1 MIILAIEILLVS
13 LSSYL
18 FTAYLFRIRVF
29 AEVVLIWFILF
40 FAQIIAIE
48 LSLGVL
54 GKLYLT
60 NILLAHFFVFLIVV
74 MFFRPKQRV
83 DIIKPDISVLLNSRL
98 LLLAFSI
105 FIGFAFVKT
114 FINLINPSISPDS
127 LQYHLAFP
135 ATWIR
140 NGNLLNPSCIFAS
153 NPMIFLKSIEAS
165 STSCYPINAQLFF
178 AWLML
183 PLRNAFL
190 ADIGEL
196 PFYIIGIIAVFA
208 ILKKY
213 RIKDEVALLSG
224 FLWVLIPNIFKQ
236 LRTASQIDVICA
248 TLFLLMIYAILLLK
262 DKFYLKYAIFFG
274 ISTGIFLGTKVINIV
289 WFVAAFPFFCYVF
302 YRSCRVFKP
311 GVSKVILMLGSI
323 AFMIF
328 LFGGFTYLRNFIFTG
343 NPFFPVDLNIFGRN
357 VFKGLMDNAAYKAI
371 IAAGD
376 KLDLGRVM
384 FREGLGVQL
393 LGLILPGIFVPII
406 FYGQVRKKISSSGE
420 YLLLFMIPLAMIILY
435 GFFINVYVV
444 RYLFPFLSMGL
455 ITAVIF
461 VSLIPL
467 GEKYFYLISFISI
480 LASAAE
486 LAHRGELITSFTLS
500 IILFAIMFLF
510 KKKLTLFYNN
520 RFFNKALII
529 FLILGVL
536 SLGYFNVK
544 YNKEEFERYPSTFSK
559 NEAWQVDITRGWQKL
574 NELTQDGAKVAYT
587 GRQEF
592 YPLFGA
598 GLKNDVKYVSVNDKE
613 TTPYN
618 KFDGL
623 FRRIKDF
630 SAWKE
635 NLRKEKIEYLFVAQP
650 FFDNRESVD
659 PASFPV
665 EDEWAAAHPDD
676 FQLLFSN
683 SKCRIYKVLIKEGQ
697 LF

>member
-1 MIILAIEILLVS
+1 MTILAIEILLVS

-18 FTAYLFRIRVF
+18 FTARLFRIRVLSEF
-29 AEVVLIWFILF
+29 VLTWFILF
-40 FAQIIAIE
+40 FAQIIAVE

-60 NILLAHFFVFLIVV
+60 NILLAHFLVFLIAV
-74 MFFRPKQRV
+74 MFFRPKQTV
-83 DIIKPDISVLLNSRL
+83 DIIKPDISLLFNSRL

-114 FINLINPSISPDS
+114 FINLINPPISPDS

-135 ATWIR
+135 AAWIR
-140 NGNLLNPSCIFAS
+140 GGNLDNPSCIFAS
-153 NPMIFLKSIEAS
+153 IPMVSSQSIEAS
-165 STSCYPINAQLFF
+165 STSYYPINAQLFF

-196 PFYIIGIIAVFA
+196 PFYIIGIMTVFA

-213 RIKDEVALLSG
+213 GIKNEMAILSG

-248 TLFLLMIYAILLLK
+248 TLFLLMIYTILLLK
-262 DKFYLKYAIFFG
+262 ERFYLKYAVLFG
-274 ISTGIFLGTKVINIV
+274 ISAGIFLGTKVINII
-289 WFVAAFPFFCYVF
+289 WFIAAFPFFCYVF
-302 YRSCRVFKP
+302 YRSCKVFKP
-311 GVSKVILMLGSI
+311 GVNKVILMLGSI
-323 AFMIF
+323 AFMVF
-328 LFGGFTYLRNFIFTG
+328 LFGGFAYLRNFVFTG
-343 NPFFPVDLNIFGRN
+343 NPLFPVDLKIFGRN

-371 IAAGD
+371 IASGD
-376 KLDLGRVM
+376 KLDLGRIL
-384 FREGLGVQL
+384 FKEGLGVQF
-393 LGLILPGIFVPII
+393 LGLILPAIFAPVI
-406 FYGQVRKKISSSGE
+406 FYRQVRKKINSSGE
-420 YLLLFMIPLAMIILY
+420 YLLLFTIPLAMIILY

-486 LAHRGELITSFTLS
+486 LAHRGELITSFALS
-500 IILFAIMFLF
+500 IILFAIMLLF
-510 KKKLTLFYNN
+510 KKKLIFFYSS
-520 RFFNKALII
+520 RFFNKALML

-536 SLGYFNVK
+536 FLGYFNAK
-544 YNKEEFERYPSTFSK
+544 YNKEEFERYPSVLSK
-559 NEAWQVDITRGWQKL
+559 KEKWQIDITRGWQKL
-574 NELTQDGAKVAYT
+574 NELTKDGAKVAYT

-592 YPLFGA
+592 YTFFGS
-598 GLKNDVKYVSVNDKE
+598 GLKNDVKYISVNEKE
-613 TTPYN
+613 VTPYN

-623 FRRIKDF
+623 FRKVKEF
-630 SAWKE
+630 SAWRE
-635 NLRKEKIEYLFVAQP
+635 NLKKEGIGYLFVARP
-650 FFDNRESVD
+650 FFNNRESPD
-659 PASFPV
+659 PARFPV
-665 EDEWAAAHPDD
+665 EDEWASAHPED
-676 FQLLFSN
+676 FQLLYSN
-683 SKCRIYKVLIKEGQ
+683 SMSRIYKILIHHEQK
-697 LF
+697 